1 MRDPTARWCR
11 HLLLLTC
18 ALGWQVPARADTLT
32 GEVRGTVLDVDGLV
46 ALPGVAVTLTNVDRE
61 WTRQTASDS
70 SGNFVFLQLEPG
82 NYTVQVEAAGYYP
95 QKRTGILI
103 RLNQPRVVIP
113 PFQLRKEVSTPTR
126 QVILQGEQTRTA
138 VIDLSAPGPNP
149 VVLAYVSEPGQT
161 SLLSTRDVA
170 LRSSYGERTL
180 EAIPLRGTR
189 SFDQLALLSPGVFR
203 VPLASGSGPAVGI
216 GVGTAGQF
224 SVNGM
229 RGRSNNFTVDG
240 SDNNDEDIGVRRQG
254 FVALVPQ
261 SLESVQEFEITTAG
275 FNAEFGRNVGSM
287 TNVVSRSGTSRWHGN
302 AYGLF
307 SHHALRARD
316 SFQVPF
322 RDSINK
328 GALSGGS
335 YDGDDSWQRLIGGT
349 VGGPLV
355 SDRLFLFTSLELQ
368 RERENRVGHFVVP
381 HPEERGLRTTSG
393 FVPVEELTQFFED
406 RGFLYSGLA
415 GEGVFSLYPLPNQDQ
430 GPFGSHTY
438 SQVRKSEKNGRI
450 FSVKGDWYLSD
461 VHSFSGRY
469 NLTDDDSI
477 LPFTSEALNSSLATE
492 TRTQNASLFLNSTA
506 AGLANALRVSYGRTS
521 LGFPPE
527 LGSPLIFGSTPIDA
541 ETSGI
546 DVPALERVIET
557 PYGSFGPF
565 GVTGPI
571 GQLSIAPYSTIGV
584 DVFNFPQGRV
594 DNTFQ
599 VSDFVTLVRG
609 AHQVKTGFDFRWTQL
624 NSFSDR
630 NARPLLFF
638 GHGFVSD
645 SCVGNPTCLFG
656 FEDGVLRASDLAAL
670 GSPAGLLHTIATP
683 PIPDSTIGLRLA
695 QYDFFVQD
703 HWQLRPNLNISLG
716 LRYELQTAPRE
727 QNGRIEETFDLTP
740 EEFGHLPPPNSPSN
754 QAFDSALLAL
764 GDVMGGRERIYQPD
778 RDNFAPRI
786 GIAWDPW
793 SNHRMVLR
801 AGYGIS
807 YNAVL
812 GAVASQSRNVFPTFV
827 PVNLNPNFL
836 NFDPLTGQFN
846 PLAGRLVPSTTF
858 LTFLP
863 TGEPLITPGTINSF
877 NISEDAFATAV
888 GALIGQGSINLSEGG
903 VVRINGLAF
912 TLPEFRLESPSAQHF
927 VLSLQQQF
935 RQNWLVS
942 VDYVSTRG
950 SHLTRFT
957 TPNLG
962 LITTPAYLFIPSLA
976 RIPIV
981 DVPPVRP
988 DSDLGAYT
996 FFENSARS
1004 VYHSLQAR
1012 LRKRF
1017 SGGFSLDGHWTWSH
1031 ALDHVSDPFDG
1042 RGFFAF
1048 SQNSFDLESEWAS
1061 ASFDARHR
1069 STFLLNWEPYARFS
1083 RGWLRDLQ
1091 LAVVGE
1097 FQTGQPYTLNTS
1109 FDQNGDGNLTDRLNS
1124 LNGVVRG
1131 EGSRPLQLG
1140 GGADLSELLA
1150 ERGQNGRVGRN
1161 TQRAD
1166 GLATI
1171 DVAITRTFM
1180 VGDHFRIGAR
1190 LEVFNLFNSTSF
1202 GIPIRIVDSPGF
1214 GRSFD
1219 TQTGARS
1226 IRLGFKAEF

>member
-1 MRDPTARWCR
+1 M
-11 HLLLLTC
+11 
-18 ALGWQVPARADTLT
+18 
-32 GEVRGTVLDVDGLV
+32 LDVDGLV
-46 ALPGVAVTLTNVDRE
+46 ALPGVPVTLTNVDRG
-61 WTRQTASDS
+61 WSRRTASDS
-70 SGNFVFLQLEPG
+70 SGSFLFLQLEPG
-82 NYTVQVEAAGYYP
+82 NYSVQAEAGGYYP
-95 QKRTGILI
+95 QERTGILI
-103 RLNQPRVVIP
+103 RLNQPKVVIP
-113 PFQLRKEVSTPTR
+113 PFQLRKEVPTPTR
-126 QVILQGEQTRTA
+126 QVVLQGEQTRTA

-161 SLLSTRDVA
+161 SLLSTREPA
-170 LRSSYGERTL
+170 LRSSFGERVL
-180 EAIPLRGTR
+180 SSMPLRGTR

-203 VPLASGSGPAVGI
+203 VPLSSGNGPAVGI

-261 SLESVQEFEITTAG
+261 SPESVEEFEITTAG
-275 FNAEFGRNVGSM
+275 FNAEFGRNAGSM
-287 TNVVSRSGTSRWHGN
+287 ANVVSRSGASQWHGN

-307 SHHALRARD
+307 SHHALRTRD

-322 RDSINK
+322 RDSINE

-335 YDGDDSWQRLIGGT
+335 YDGDDSSQQLIGGT
-349 VGGPLV
+349 LGGPLV
-355 SDRLFLFTSLELQ
+355 SDRVFLFTSLELQ
-368 RERENRVGHFVVP
+368 RERDATVGHFVVP
-381 HPEERGLRTTSG
+381 HREERGLRTIGG
-393 FVPVEELTQFFED
+393 FVPIEDLTEFFD
-406 RGFLYSGLA
+406 ARGFLYSGLA
-415 GEGVFSLYPLPNQDQ
+415 GEGVFSLYPLPNHDQ
-430 GPFGSHTY
+430 GPFGPHTY
-438 SQVRKSEKNGRI
+438 SQVRESQKNGRV

-469 NLTDDDSI
+469 NFTDDDSL

-492 TRTQNASLFLNSTA
+492 TRTQNGALFLNSTA
-506 AGLANALRVSYGRTS
+506 TGLANALRVSYGRTA
-521 LGFPPE
+521 LGFPPG
-527 LGSPLIFGSTPIDA
+527 LGSPLIFGSAPIDA
-541 ETSGI
+541 GTAGI
-546 DVPALERVIET
+546 DVPALEQVIET

-571 GQLSIAPYSTIGV
+571 GQLSIAPYSSIGV

-630 NARPLLFF
+630 NARPLLSF

-656 FEDGVLRASDLAAL
+656 FEDGVLRAADLAAL
-670 GSPAGLLHTIATP
+670 GSPAGLLHTIATSP
-683 PIPDSTIGLRLA
+683 TPDSTIGLRLA

-727 QNGRIEETFDLTP
+727 QNGRIEETFNLTP
-740 EEFGHLPPPNSPSN
+740 DQFGHLPPANSPAK

-764 GDVMGGRERIYQPD
+764 GDVLGGRKKIYRPD
-778 RDNFAPRI
+778 SNNLAPRV

-793 SNHRMVLR
+793 GNHRMVVR

-807 YNAVL
+807 YDAVL
-812 GAVASQSRNVFPTFV
+812 GAVTSQSRNVFPTFI

-836 NFDPLTGQFN
+836 NFDPATGAFN
-846 PLAGRLVPSTTF
+846 PLAGRLLPSTTF
-858 LTFLP
+858 LTFVP
-863 TGEPLITPGTINSF
+863 TGEPLVTPGTINSF

-888 GALIGQGSINLSEGG
+888 GALIGQGGIDLGEGA
-903 VVRINGLAF
+903 VVRLNGLAF
-912 TLPEFRLESPSAQHF
+912 TLPESRLQSPLAQHF

-935 RQNWLVS
+935 QQNWLAS
-942 VDYVSTRG
+942 VDYVGTRG

-962 LITTPAYLFIPSLA
+962 FITTPLYLFIPSLP

-981 DVPPVRP
+981 DVPPLRP
-988 DSDLGAYT
+988 DPDLGAYT

-1004 VYHSLQAR
+1004 AYHSLQAR

-1048 SQNSFDLESEWAS
+1048 PQNSFDLGSEWAS

-1069 STFLLNWEPYARFS
+1069 STFLLTWEPYASFS

-1109 FDQNGDGNLTDRLNS
+1109 FDQNRDGNLTDRLDS
-1124 LNGVVRG
+1124 LEGVVQG
-1131 EGSRPLQLG
+1131 EGSEQLRLG
-1140 GGADLSELLA
+1140 SSADLSELLSG
-1150 ERGQNGRVGRN
+1150 RGQNGRVGRN
-1161 TQRAD
+1161 THRAD
-1166 GLATI
+1166 GLSTVDIALTK
-1171 DVAITRTFM
+1171 TFV

-1202 GIPIRIVDSPGF
+1202 GIPIRTVDSPAF
-1214 GRSFD
+1214 GRSID

>member
-1 MRDPTARWCR
+1 MRRCR
-11 HLLLLTC
+11 YLLLLAC
-18 ALGWQVPARADTLT
+18 SLGSELPVRADTLT
-32 GEVRGTVLDVDGLV
+32 GEVRGAILDVDGLV
-46 ALPGVAVTLTNVDRE
+46 ALPGVAVRLTNVDRE

-70 SGNFVFLQLEPG
+70 SGSFVFLQLEPG
-82 NYTVQVEAAGYYP
+82 NYSIQARAGGYYP
-95 QKRTGILI
+95 QERTGILI
-103 RLNQPRVVIP
+103 RLNQPKVVIP
-113 PFQLRKEVSTPTR
+113 PFQLRKKVPTPTR

-161 SLLSTRDVA
+161 SLLSSRDTA
-170 LRSSYGERTL
+170 LRSSYGERAL
-180 EAIPLRGTR
+180 SSMPLRGAR

-203 VPLASGSGPAVGI
+203 VPFSSGNGPAAGI

-261 SLESVQEFEITTAG
+261 SPESVKELEITTAG
-275 FNAEFGRNVGSM
+275 FNAEFGINTGSM
-287 TNVVSRSGTSRWHGN
+287 TNVVSRSGASRWHGN

-307 SHHALRARD
+307 SHHALRTRD
-316 SFQVPF
+316 SFQTPF
-322 RDSINK
+322 QDNVNE
-328 GALSGGS
+328 GALSGGR
-335 YDGDDSWQRLIGGT
+335 YDGDDSSQQLIGGT
-349 VGGPLV
+349 LGGPLV
-355 SDRLFLFTSLELQ
+355 GDRLFLFTSLELQ

-381 HPEERGLRTTSG
+381 RPDERGLRTTSG
-393 FVPVEELTQFFED
+393 FVPIEDLTAFLED

-415 GEGVFSLYPLPNQDQ
+415 GEGVFSLYPLPNHDQ
-430 GPFGSHTY
+430 GPFGRHTY
-438 SQVRKSEKNGRI
+438 SQVGKSQSNGRI

-469 NLTDDDSI
+469 NFTDDDSI

-492 TRTQNASLFLNSTA
+492 TRTQNVSLFLNSTA
-506 AGLANALRVSYGRTS
+506 AGLANGLRVSYGRTS
-521 LGFPPE
+521 LGFPPG
-527 LGSPLIFGSTPIDA
+527 LGSPLLFGSAPIDTGA
-541 ETSGI
+541 AGI
-546 DVPALERVIET
+546 DAPALERIIET

-565 GVTGPI
+565 GATGPI
-571 GQLSIAPYSTIGV
+571 GQLSIAPYSSIGV

-609 AHQVKTGFDFRWTQL
+609 SHQIKTGFDFRRTQL

-645 SCVGNPTCLFG
+645 ACVGNPTCLFG
-656 FEDGVLRASDLAAL
+656 FENGVLQASDLAAL
-670 GSPAGLLHTIATP
+670 GSPAGLLHTIATG
-683 PIPDSTIGLRLA
+683 PIPDSAIGLRLA

-703 HWQLRPNLNISLG
+703 HWQVRSNLSLSLG

-727 QNGRIEETFDLTP
+727 QNGRIEETFNLTP
-740 EEFGHLPPPNSPSN
+740 EEFGHLSPADRPAN

-764 GDVMGGRERIYQPD
+764 GNVLGGRERIYRPD
-778 RDNFAPRI
+778 RSNFAPRI
-786 GIAWDPW
+786 GIAWDPLG
-793 SNHRMVLR
+793 SHRMVLR

-807 YNAVL
+807 YDAVL
-812 GAVASQSRNVFPTFV
+812 GAVTSQSRNVFPTFV

-836 NFDPLTGQFN
+836 NFDPVTGVFN

-863 TGEPLITPGTINSF
+863 TGEPLVTPGTINSF

-888 GALIGQGSINLSEGG
+888 GALIGQGGVDLGEGG
-903 VVRINGLAF
+903 VVRLNGLAF
-912 TLPEFRLESPSAQHF
+912 TLPESRLESPSAQHF
-927 VLSLQQQF
+927 VVSLQRQF

-942 VDYVSTRG
+942 VDYAGTRG

-962 LITTPAYLFIPSLA
+962 LITTPLYLFIPSLA

-981 DVPPVRP
+981 DVPPLRP

-1004 VYHSLQAR
+1004 AYHSLQTR

-1017 SGGFSLDGHWTWSH
+1017 SGGFSLDAHWTWSH

-1048 SQNSFDLESEWAS
+1048 PQNSVDLESEWAG

-1069 STFLLNWEPYARFS
+1069 STFLLAWEPYARFS

-1097 FQTGQPYTLNTS
+1097 FQTGQPYTLNTR
-1109 FDQNGDGNLTDRLNS
+1109 FDQNRDGNLTDRLDS
-1124 LNGVVRG
+1124 LNGVVQG
-1131 EGSRPLQLG
+1131 EGSQPLRLSS
-1140 GGADLSELLA
+1140 GADLSELLA
-1150 ERGQNGRVGRN
+1150 GPGQNGRVGRN
-1161 TQRAD
+1161 THRAD
-1166 GLATI
+1166 GLSTVDIAL
-1171 DVAITRTFM
+1171 TRTFA

-1202 GIPIRIVDSPGF
+1202 GIPVRIVDSPAF